1 MRIPSSISIVLT
13 APSTSETGTG
23 TSTSDSGSDTG
34 HEGRSIRRHIK
45 LRTASS
51 SPGRSGCRKDLLSA
65 TPLASGAIVDHTET
79 TARNSRLNIQT
90 RSRGSSGSSLLNP
103 AVGIAHHVSQSS
115 ENLPQPPAQG
125 PEGREG
131 GIGPVWPGSLGGSA
145 DNPSAPHYTIQ
156 PVDQSFVSLITTH
169 IFATSFSHGSWQ
181 R

>member
-13 APSTSETGTG
+13 APSTSDTSTS

-34 HEGRSIRRHIK
+34 PEGRSIRRHIK

-51 SPGRSGCRKDLLSA
+51 SPGRSRSGSGCRKDLLSA
-65 TPLASGAIVDHTET
+65 SATPVIVDHTET

-103 AVGIAHHVSQSS
+103 AVGIAHHVSS
-115 ENLPQPPAQG
+115 ENLPQPSAQG

-131 GIGPVWPGSLGGSA
+131 GIGPGPLGGSA
-145 DNPSAPHYTIQ
+145 DNPSAPHYTIP